1 MNSKFLCQVFA
12 EGDFSEDYRRFLG
25 QFEQIMMEDN
35 VKKVKYLAWLL
46 TNEREGKK
54 RSVEMVRRLPWT
66 RAILQKVL
74 KIAHEML
81 KFSPEGH

>member
-12 EGDFSEDYRRFLG
+12 EGDFSEDYRKFLG

-46 TNEREGKK
+46 TN
-54 RSVEMVRRLPWT
+54 
-66 RAILQKVL
+66 
-74 KIAHEML
+74 
-81 KFSPEGH
+81 